1 MIMLCTSLFLLL
13 FSAVAVALYKL
24 WWIPIRIQKMMAS
37 RGIRGPPYK
46 LFYGNTQEILRF
58 KNEASGRPLNLSH
71 DIFPRVQPHIAAWTR
86 TYGANYLGWYGPL
99 PRLIVT
105 EPGLIKEVLSNKDKA
120 FPKPG
125 LEGFLKKLMGD
136 GLVTAEGE
144 KWVKHRKLANY
155 AFHGDS
161 LKSMLPAMVD
171 SVHMM
176 LERWKNLHGDE
187 IEVYQEFTI
196 LTSEIISRTA
206 FGSSYVEGRNIFE
219 MLRKLTVIAS
229 RNLFQIRFPGMSK
242 LWKTN
247 DELESEKLENGI
259 HDAVLEIIR
268 KRDEKV
274 KVGELDDLGNDFLGL
289 LVKASRSDDES
300 QRITITDL
308 VDECKT
314 FYIAG
319 HDTSNTMLTWTVFL
333 LAIHPEWQD
342 EARKEVLKVYGNQ
355 DPDPDGLAKLK
366 TMGMIINESLRLY
379 PPVVSIIRKVGT
391 EARLGNLV
399 LPANIGLYI
408 PNLKLHH
415 DPQIWG
421 IDAQLFKPER
431 FSEGVAKATNNNLAA
446 FTPFGL
452 GPRTCVGFSFATA
465 EAKIALSMILQRYTF
480 SLSPAY
486 VHSPTQLLTTS
497 PQHGVQ
503 VIFHPL

>member
-1 MIMLCTSLFLLL
+1 MIVLWTSLFLLP
-13 FSAVAVALYKL
+13 FSALAIALHKL
-24 WWIPIRIQKMMAS
+24 WWTPCRIQRTMAS
-37 RGIRGPPYK
+37 QGIRGPPYK
-46 LFYGNTQEILRF
+46 LFYGNTREILQF
-58 KNEASGRPLNLSH
+58 KNEASSRPMNLSH
-71 DIFPRVQPHIAAWTR
+71 DIFPRVQPHISTWTG
-86 TYGANYLGWYGPL
+86 TY
-99 PRLIVT
+99 
-105 EPGLIKEVLSNKDKA
+105 EVVNNKDKA
-120 FPKPG
+120 FPKPEI
-125 LEGFLKKLMGD
+125 EGFVKKLLGD
-136 GLVTAEGE
+136 GPVTTEGE
-144 KWVKHRKLANY
+144 KWAKQRKLANY

-176 LERWKNLHGDE
+176 LDRWKNLHGDE
-187 IEVYQEFTI
+187 IEVYQEFTM

-219 MLRKLTVIAS
+219 MLRKLASIAS
-229 RNLFQIRFPGMSK
+229 RNAFKIRFPGISK

-259 HDAVLEIIR
+259 RDAMLEIIR
-268 KRDEKV
+268 KREEKV
-274 KVGELDDLGNDFLGL
+274 KAGELDDLGNDFLGL
-289 LVKASRSDDES
+289 LVKASHSDDES
-300 QRITITDL
+300 RRITITDL

-319 HDTSNTMLTWTVFL
+319 QDTSNTMLTWTVFL
-333 LAIHPEWQD
+333 LAIHPDWQD
-342 EARKEVLKVYGNQ
+342 EARKEVLNVFGNQ
-355 DPDPDGLAKLK
+355 DPDPDGIAKLK

-379 PPVVSIIRKVGT
+379 PPVVGLIRKVGT
-391 EARLGNLV
+391 KTRLGKLV

-421 IDAQLFKPER
+421 DDAQLFKPER

-446 FTPFGL
+446 FFPFGL
-452 GPRTCVGFSFATA
+452 GPRTCVGFNFATA

-480 SLSPAY
+480 SLFPAY
-486 VHSPTQLLTTS
+486 VHSHTQLLTTS

-503 VIFHPL
+503 VIFHAL